1 MRDVGQYNRI
11 VIKVGSALIAQLN
24 GKLNQEILAAICED
38 VAWLLKKDKE
48 ILIVSSG
55 AIALGRK
62 KIKTSSNLTLADS
75 QAMAA
80 HGQIELMSA
89 WKRQLNKFSIPIGQ
103 MLLTP
108 RDTEIKISSQNA
120 KQTVTKLIQMGCLPI
135 INENDSTATDEIKFG
150 DNDLLAAKVAKLVNA
165 DLLVVLSTIDG
176 LYTSQENIFS
186 KKSGVLVTEV
196 SKINAKI
203 KKMAGD
209 ASQMGKGGMISKIE
223 AAEICLKNNC
233 VMVITSGNNKKP
245 IRGLSKRKKSTWFI
259 KK

>member
-1 MRDVGQYNRI
+1 MYLKKAKTI
-11 VIKVGSALIAQLN
+11 VIKIGSSIIIDENKKIRKKWLTEFAKDI
-24 GKLNQEILAAICED
+24 KD
-38 VAWLLKKDKE
+38 LLKQKKNV
-48 ILIVSSG
+48 ILVSSG

-62 KIKTSSNLTLADS
+62 KIKTSSDLTLADS

-89 WKRQLNKFSIPIGQ
+89 WKRQLNKFSVPIGQ

-108 RDTEIKISSQNA
+108 RDTEIKLASQNA

-165 DLLVVLSTIDG
+165 DLLVILSTIDG
-176 LYTSQENIFS
+176 LYTSQENIHS
-186 KKSGVLVTEV
+186 KKSDALITEV

-203 KKMAGD
+203 KKMAGE
-209 ASQMGKGGMISKIE
+209 ASHMGKGGMISKIE
-223 AAEICLKNNC
+223 AAEICLKNDC

-245 IRGLSKRKKSTWFI
+245 IKSLSKRKKSTWFM

>member
-1 MRDVGQYNRI
+1 MRDAEQYNRI
-11 VIKVGSALIAQLN
+11 VIKVGSAVIAQPN

-120 KQTVTKLIQMGCLPI
+120 KQTVTKLLQMGCLPI

-150 DNDLLAAKVAKLVNA
+150 DNDLLAAKVAKLVKA
-165 DLLVVLSTIDG
+165 DLLIMLSRIDG
-176 LYTSQENIFS
+176 LHASEEDV
-186 KKSGVLVTEV
+186 KKNKHGSLIKEV
-196 SKINAKI
+196 KKITPKI
-203 KKMAGD
+203 KKMAGK
-209 ASQMGKGGMISKIE
+209 ASDMGKGGMISKIE
-223 AAEICLKNNC
+223 AAEICLKNKC
-233 VMVITSGNNKKP
+233 AMVITSGSNKKP
-245 IRGLSKRKKSTWFI
+245 IRGLSTRAKSTWFI
-259 KK
+259 K